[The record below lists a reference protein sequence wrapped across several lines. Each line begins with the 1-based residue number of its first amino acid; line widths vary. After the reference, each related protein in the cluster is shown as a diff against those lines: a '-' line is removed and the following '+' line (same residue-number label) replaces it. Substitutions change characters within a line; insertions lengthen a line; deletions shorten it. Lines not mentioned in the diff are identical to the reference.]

1 MSADTDKEFAVCGD
15 AVSMINDVSDGI
27 KDFDETEEE
36 LKTVVWLNMK
46 HLQKSITEDWYTNDS
61 EAREAPANKSSITAA
76 ITTAQ
81 TYLPDN
87 YLPEGFVEE

>member
-1 MSADTDKEFAVCGD
+1 MSADTEQEFSVCGD
-15 AVSMINDVSDGI
+15 AVSMINDVSGGT

-46 HLQKSITEDWYTNDS
+46 HLQKSIAKDWYINDS
-61 EAREAPANKSSITAA
+61 GTREAPANKSSITAA

-81 TYLPDN
+81 AYLPDN
-87 YLPEGFVEE
+87 YLPEGFAEE